1 MIHGNP
7 EHAESSQNIG
17 KNHDHRIEYVEIN
30 KLVPYSNNGK
40 KHPQKQV
47 NQIAA
52 SIRQFG
58 FISPMIVDE
67 RGEIIAGHGRYEA
80 AILLGLKRVPVIRV
94 ENLTPAET
102 KAYRLADNQL
112 TMNTGFDDALIRI
125 EMRELTAL
133 TPDFELEV
141 IGFETAELDIMLTQ
155 DIPLKDSAD
164 DIPSVDDGPPVTKL
178 GDLWNMDD
186 HRIFCGDSRDAESF
200 KKLLMEETADM
211 CFTDPPFNVKV
222 NGHVCGAGKI
232 KHTEFA
238 MASGEMTEEEFMT
251 FLSEVI
257 ALMIQFSRDG
267 ALHYLFIDWRHI
279 YELLTAGRRHY
290 SELKNICVWNKTN
303 GGMGSFYRSKHELVA
318 VFKNGTA
325 PHLNTIEL
333 GAHGRY
339 RTNVWDYA
347 GVNQF
352 GNQDDLKM
360 HPTVKPVALIMDAI
374 KDCTRRGQIVFD
386 PFAGSGSTLIACE
399 KTGRKARC
407 IEYEPKY
414 CDVIIRRWQ
423 DLTGKDL
430 VHAETGK
437 TFNRIAQEG
446 LKND

>member
-1 MIHGNP
+1 MTHGNQ

-17 KNHDHRIEYVEIN
+17 KNHDHRIEYVAID
-30 KLVPYSNNGK
+30 KLVPYAKNAK
-40 KHPQKQV
+40 KHPEKQV

-52 SIRQFG
+52 SMRQFG
-58 FISPMIVDE
+58 FISPMIVDA

-80 AILLGLKRVPVIRV
+80 AKLLGLKRVPVIRV
-94 ENLTPAET
+94 ENLTPPEI

-125 EMRELTAL
+125 EIRELAAL
-133 TPDFELEV
+133 SPEFELEV
-141 IGFETAELDIMLTQ
+141 IGFETAELDIMLTEDVPQQ
-155 DIPLKDSAD
+155 DPAD
-164 DIPSVDDGPPVTKL
+164 DTPPVDDGPPVTKP
-178 GDLWNMDD
+178 GDLWDMDD
-186 HRIFCGDSRDAESF
+186 HRLFCGDSRDIKSF
-200 KKLLMEETADM
+200 KKLLMAETAHM
-211 CFTDPPFNVKV
+211 CFSDPPFNVKV
-222 NGHVCGAGKI
+222 DGHVCGAGKI
-232 KHTEFA
+232 KHAEFA
-238 MASGEMTEEEFMT
+238 MASGEMTEDEFIT
-251 FLSEVI
+251 FLSAVI
-257 ALMIQFSRDG
+257 ELMIQFSRDG
-267 ALHYLFIDWRHI
+267 SLHYLFIDWRHV

-333 GAHGRY
+333 GTHGRY

-374 KDCTRRGQIVFD
+374 KDCTRRGHIVLD

-399 KTGRKARC
+399 KTGRMARC

-423 DLTGKDL
+423 NLTGRDA

-437 TFNRIAQEG
+437 TFNQIAQEG
-446 LKND
+446 RQND

>member
-1 MIHGNP
+1 MTHADQGP
-7 EHAESSQNIG
+7 AESSQNIG
-17 KNHDHRIEYVEIN
+17 KNHDHRIEYVETGR
-30 KLVPYSNNGK
+30 LVPYAKNAK
-40 KHPQKQV
+40 KHPQKQI

-52 SIRQFG
+52 SMRQFG
-58 FISPMIVDE
+58 FISPIIADE
-67 RGEIIAGHGRYEA
+67 GGEIIAGHGRLEA
-80 AILLGLKRVPVIRV
+80 AKILGLKQVPVIRV
-94 ENLTPAET
+94 KNLTPAEIR
-102 KAYRLADNQL
+102 AYRLADNQL

-125 EMRELTAL
+125 EIRDLAAL
-133 TPDFELEV
+133 SPEFELEV
-141 IGFETAELDIMLTQ
+141 IGFETAELDIMLAEDVPQQ
-155 DIPLKDSAD
+155 DPAD
-164 DIPSVDDGPPVTKL
+164 DTPPVDDGPPVTKS

-186 HRIFCGDSRDAESF
+186 HRIFCGDSRDIEAF
-200 KKLLMEETADM
+200 KKLLMVETAHM

-222 NGHVCGAGKI
+222 DGHVCGAGKI

-238 MASGEMTEEEFMT
+238 MASGEMTEEEFIT
-251 FLSEVI
+251 FLSAVI
-257 ALMIQFSRDG
+257 ELMIQFSRDG
-267 ALHYLFIDWRHI
+267 SLHYLFMDWRHI
-279 YELLTAGRRHY
+279 HELLTAGRRHY
-290 SELKNICVWNKTN
+290 RELKNICVWNKAN

-318 VFKNGTA
+318 VFKNGA
-325 PHLNTIEL
+325 EPHLNTIEL

-352 GNQDDLKM
+352 GNQADLKL

-374 KDCTRRGQIVFD
+374 KDCTRRGHIVLD

-423 DLTGKDL
+423 DLTGKDA

-437 TFNRIAQEG
+437 TFNQIAQEG
-446 LKND
+446 RRND